1 VSLSFKVNLTS
12 LNMIKPELLASIRQ
26 SSSNIEA
33 FISNRDKAEFLQ
45 SSLDGLKEILGILQ
59 LIQLRGADMLVQEMI
74 ELASVIPAGT
84 NEKYDKPLS
93 VLSTGFFILP
103 RYFEYSQQTEQCMPV
118 LLLPFVNDIRIANNK
133 APLSDGQFFSVRVTA
148 ERPTPPKAEAIPPA
162 AEFATFVRR
171 MRQMYLVGLL
181 GILLDKRVNSSFGL
195 MQRAMTRLD
204 RYTSNKPMG
213 KLWWLMGIAL
223 EVMEKQK
230 MSVTAPRKFLFTAV
244 DRQLKQLQKKGAA
257 ILEQQAA
264 EAILKELIYIIAVSG
279 ANLPSVKQV
288 RQAFGVP
295 PMPFTEAQLVQEME
309 NLRGPEMGTVHSV
322 AEVIR
327 EELRDS
333 KNSLEVLSMGGA
345 DIIAGYKGVADSLQ
359 RVADIL
365 SVVGLLSASTNL
377 REQIALFRKWEGQ
390 KHEADRQELLAA
402 ADVLLYVEST
412 ITALEKINLSPE
424 KLAKVNALAKDDVI
438 ASGQVADAEKV
449 VLEEA
454 QAGLALIKRGI
465 MSFQES
471 NFDKNHIA
479 NLGKSL
485 SAVRGAMIMLNMNR
499 AAEIAGSCAKFVD
512 NTLMKG
518 EVNGAIQ
525 QILET
530 FADAIISLE
539 YYLDNYIQVGV
550 KDESVLEIAAESV
563 HVLGVPVEKH

>member
-1 VSLSFKVNLTS
+1 MSLSFKVNLTS
-12 LNMIKPELLASIRQ
+12 LNLIKPELLAAIKQ

-33 FISNRDKAEFLQ
+33 FISNRDKPEFLQ
-45 SSLDGLKEILGILQ
+45 STLDGLKEILGILQ

-74 ELASVIPAGT
+74 ELASVIPAGS
-84 NEKYDKPLS
+84 NERYDKPLS

-103 RYFEYSQQTEQCMPV
+103 RYFEYSQQAEQCMPV

-133 APLSDGQFFSVRVTA
+133 APISDGQFFTVRVSA
-148 ERPTPPKAEAIPPA
+148 ERPAPPKAEPLPSAS
-162 AEFATFVRR
+162 EFTTFVRR

-181 GILLDKRVNSSFGL
+181 GILLDRRVGASFGL
-195 MQRAMTRLD
+195 MRRAMLRLD
-204 RYTSNKPMG
+204 RYCSNKPMG
-213 KLWWLMGIAL
+213 KLWWLMAVAL
-223 EVMEKQK
+223 EAMENKE

-244 DRQLKQLQKKGAA
+244 DRQLKTLQKKGAA
-257 ILEQQAA
+257 VLDQQPN
-264 EAILKELIYIIAVSG
+264 EALLKELIYIAAISG

-295 PMPFTEAQLVQEME
+295 PMPLTEAQLVQEMD

-327 EELRDS
+327 EELRTS
-333 KNSLEVLSMGGA
+333 KNNLEVLSMGGA
-345 DIIAGYKGVADSLQ
+345 DVIEGYKGIADSLQ

-365 SVVGLLSASTNL
+365 SVVGLLTASTNL
-377 REQIALFRKWEGQ
+377 REQIALFRKWSEQ
-390 KHEADRQELLAA
+390 KHEADRAELLAA

-412 ITALEKINLSPE
+412 VSALERINLSPE
-424 KLAKVNALAKDDVI
+424 KLAKANALAKDDVI
-438 ASGQVADAEKV
+438 ASGQIADAEKV

-485 SAVRGAMIMLNMNR
+485 NSVRGAMIMLNMKR
-499 AAEIAGSCAKFVD
+499 AADIAGSCATFVD

-518 EVNGAIQ
+518 DASGAIQ

-530 FADAIISLE
+530 FADAVISLE
-539 YYLDNYIQVGV
+539 YYLENYVQVGI
-550 KDESVLEIAAESV
+550 KDDSVLDIAAESV
-563 HVLGVPVEKH
+563 QALGVPVA

>member
-1 VSLSFKVNLTS
+1 MSLSFKVNLTS
-12 LNMIKPELLASIRQ
+12 LNLIKPELLASIKQ

-33 FISNRDKAEFLQ
+33 FISNRDKSEFLQ
-45 SSLDGLKEILGILQ
+45 STLDGLKEILGILQ

-74 ELASVIPAGT
+74 ELASAIPAGS
-84 NEKYDKPLS
+84 NERYDKPLS

-103 RYFEYSQQTEQCMPV
+103 RYFEYSQQAEQCMPV
-118 LLLPFVNDIRIANNK
+118 LLLPFINDIRIANNK
-133 APLSDGQFFSVRVTA
+133 APISDGQFFSVRVSA
-148 ERPTPPKAEAIPPA
+148 DRPAPPKAEALPSA
-162 AEFATFVRR
+162 SEFATFVRR

-181 GILLDKRVNSSFGL
+181 GILLDRRVSASFGL
-195 MQRAMTRLD
+195 MRRAMVRLD
-204 RYTSNKPMG
+204 RYCSNKPMG
-213 KLWWLMGIAL
+213 KLWWLMAVAL
-223 EVMEKQK
+223 EAMEDKQ

-244 DRQLKQLQKKGAA
+244 DRQLKMLQKKGAA
-257 ILEQQAA
+257 VLDQQPN
-264 EAILKELIYIIAVSG
+264 EALLKDLIYIAAISG

-288 RQAFGVP
+288 RQTFGVP
-295 PMPFTEAQLVQEME
+295 PMPLTEAQLVQEMD

-327 EELRDS
+327 EELRAS
-333 KNSLEVLSMGGA
+333 KNNLEVLSMGGA
-345 DIIAGYKGVADSLQ
+345 DVIEGYKGIADSLQ

-365 SVVGLLSASTNL
+365 SVVGLLTASTNL
-377 REQIALFRKWEGQ
+377 REQIALFRKWSEQ
-390 KHEADRQELLAA
+390 KHEADRAELLAA

-412 ITALEKINLSPE
+412 VSALERINLSPE
-424 KLAKVNALAKDDVI
+424 KLAKANALAKDDVI
-438 ASGQVADAEKV
+438 ASGQIADAEKV

-485 SAVRGAMIMLNMNR
+485 NSVRGAMIMLNMKR
-499 AAEIAGSCAKFVD
+499 AADIAGSCAAFVD

-518 EVNGAIQ
+518 EVSGAIQ

-530 FADAIISLE
+530 FADAVISLE
-539 YYLDNYIQVGV
+539 YYLENYIQVGI
-550 KDESVLEIAAESV
+550 KDDSVLDIASESVQA
-563 HVLGVPVEKH
+563 LGVPVA